1 MKHFKIIC
9 IAAMLGCLGFTSC
22 QKVID
27 IDVNSS
33 ASQLVIEGNI
43 TNIRGTQ
50 FINIT
55 RSVAYTQQNTYPAV
69 SGADVRVT
77 DNLGNNYK
85 FLETKPGQYT
95 FGPLRGQSGRTYTM
109 TVKVDNNTYTAAS
122 TMPAP
127 VMVDSLSL
135 SKVTFGSSERRLITV
150 NFTDP
155 KGVANQYRYVLRIN
169 GKTTNRV
176 YVEDDRLTD
185 GNFIKEDLYPY
196 DNNDDT
202 EDLKTGDMATV
213 EVQCI
218 DKSIFN
224 YWYTLRSQRR
234 GGPAGGT
241 TPGNPPS
248 NISNNA
254 LGYFSAHTYQMLDI
268 SIP

>member
-202 EDLKTGDMATV
+202 EDLKTGDTATV

-268 SIP
+268 TIP